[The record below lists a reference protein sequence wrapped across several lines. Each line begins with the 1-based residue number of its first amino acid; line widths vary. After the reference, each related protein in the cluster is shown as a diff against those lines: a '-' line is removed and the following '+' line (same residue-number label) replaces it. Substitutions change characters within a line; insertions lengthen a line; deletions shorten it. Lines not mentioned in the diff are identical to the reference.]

1 MSEIER
7 RGTGRSAAGLAII
20 AVLVVA
26 LIALTAWVLTRPGF
40 LDELANVLVVAAVA
54 IAIVLV
60 VAYIA
65 YAVLAVA
72 EYAYKG
78 ISFRK
83 GSIIPSTTSE
93 ESRGGPWTTT
103 VTISIARTID
113 PRGPPGLSAPRR

>member
-65 YAVLAVA
+65 YAVLA
-72 EYAYKG
+72 AYKG
-78 ISFRK
+78 DIVQKGVDHSIDDVRGVEGRTLDDDRNDIDRK
-83 GSIIPSTTSE
+83 N
-93 ESRGGPWTTT
+93 
-103 VTISIARTID
+103 D
-113 PRGPPGLSAPRR
+113 